1 MAAVRA
7 QSGFRPMTL
16 RTRFN
21 LLLVL
26 LCLGLAASLL
36 VLRYYEKRETNLI
49 LNDLQGQRSRML
61 DRLIELS
68 GRSLETFTRDYSL
81 WTEMVDFVAQPVADH
96 AWAAVNIDASLTTFN
111 AQAAWVFKPDG
122 TLFYATAADGAVPPT
137 TVLPPGPALAERLQR
152 DKVCHFFIQT
162 PTGLAEIR
170 GAVIVPSDDAQRT
183 STPQGFLLAAVNWD
197 SSHLKRLADLSQAHV
212 ALAKPDAVHL
222 TEQNTIHLYRDL
234 PAWDGQVLRELH
246 VRYASTTL
254 EFISDTDAWESAILF
269 TFGVVAI
276 LLGAW
281 FTRRWVL
288 VPLGH
293 ISESLATGT
302 TEPLGPLLSERTE
315 LGRVA
320 ELVRTSFEDRAK
332 LRHTLDE
339 RAQLSRDLHDGL
351 IQTLY
356 AIGMNLASIG
366 PLLRQQPEQAEEAID
381 QSRAELNA
389 SIRELRSFI
398 SRLEPT
404 ATEKDFAKAV
414 QLLVDFMQT
423 AAPTVRIDV
432 TIDETLAAKLPVE
445 QCTQL
450 LYIVRE
456 ALSNAVRHS
465 RGDRIAVSLQPTGEA
480 AVVLAVQDNGRGF
493 DPSGPRVGGH
503 GLDNMAERALQLG
516 GELELK
522 SQPGHGTLVTIRLPF
537 PT

>member
-1 MAAVRA
+1 
-7 QSGFRPMTL
+7 MTL

-26 LCLGLAASLL
+26 LCLGLAVSLL
-36 VLRYYEKRETNLI
+36 ALRYYEKRETNLI
-49 LNDLQGQRSRML
+49 LQDLKGQRSRML
-61 DRLIELS
+61 DRLVELS

-81 WTEMVDFVAQPVADH
+81 WTEMVDFVARPTADQ

-122 TLFYATAADGAVPPT
+122 TLFYTTAVDGSVPPT
-137 TVLPPGPALAERLQR
+137 TVLPPGPALAERLER
-152 DKVCHFFIQT
+152 DKVCHFFVQT
-162 PTGLAEIR
+162 PTGLAEVR
-170 GAVIVPSDDAQRT
+170 GAVIVPSEDAQRT
-183 STPQGFLLAAVNWD
+183 STPQGFLLAAANWD
-197 SSHLKRLADLSQAHV
+197 SSHLDRLADLSQAHV
-212 ALAKPDAVHL
+212 TIAEPDAVHL
-222 TEQNTIHLYRDL
+222 TEPNTIHLYRDL
-234 PAWDGQVLRELH
+234 PGWDRQVLRELH

-254 EFISDTDAWESAILF
+254 EFIADTDVWESAILF

-293 ISESLATGT
+293 ISHSLATGNT
-302 TEPLGPLLSERTE
+302 QPLETLLAERSE

-320 ELVRTSFEDRAK
+320 ELVRTSFDDRAT

-381 QSRAELNA
+381 QSRTELNA
-389 SIRELRSFI
+389 SIRELRGFI
-398 SRLEPT
+398 ARLEP
-404 ATEKDFAKAV
+404 AGTEKDFAQAV
-414 QLLVDFMQT
+414 RQLVDFMQT
-423 AAPTVRIDV
+423 ATPAARFEVA
-432 TIDETLAAKLPVE
+432 IDEALANRLPVE
-445 QCTQL
+445 LCTQL

-456 ALSNAVRHS
+456 ALSNAARHS
-465 RGDRIAVSLQPTGEA
+465 RGSRIAVSLQPA
-480 AVVLAVQDNGRGF
+480 ADAMALLSIQDNGRGF
-493 DPSGPRVGGH
+493 DPAEPRVGGH
-503 GLDNMAERALQLG
+503 GLDNMAERTLQLG
-516 GELELK
+516 GMLELK
-522 SQPGHGTLVTIRLPF
+522 SQPGHGTLVTVRFPLP
-537 PT
+537 T

>member
-1 MAAVRA
+1 
-7 QSGFRPMTL
+7 MTL

-26 LCLGLAASLL
+26 LCLGLAVSLL
-36 VLRYYEKRETNLI
+36 ALRYYEKRETNLI
-49 LNDLQGQRSRML
+49 LQDLKGQRSRML
-61 DRLIELS
+61 DRLVELS

-81 WTEMVDFVAQPVADH
+81 WTEMADFAAQPTVDP
-96 AWAAVNIDASLTTFN
+96 AWTAINIDASLATFN
-111 AQAAWVFKPDG
+111 ADAAWVFKPDG
-122 TLFYATAADGAVPPT
+122 TLFYATGAAGATPPT
-137 TVLPPGPALAERLQR
+137 SALPPGAELAQRLRR
-152 DKVCHFFIQT
+152 DKDCHFFILT
-162 PTGLAEIR
+162 AAGLAEVR
-170 GAVIVPSDDAQRT
+170 GAVIVPSEDAQRT
-183 STPQGFLLAAVNWD
+183 SPPRGFMLTATLWD
-197 SSHLKRLADLSQAHV
+197 ATHLDRLASLSQAQ
-212 ALAKPDAVHL
+212 AELGEPGAARP
-222 TEQNTIHLYRDL
+222 TEPHTIHLYRDL
-234 PAWDGQVLRELH
+234 PGWDGRVLRELH
-246 VRYASTTL
+246 IRYESTTL
-254 EFISDTDAWESAILF
+254 EFVADTDTWESAILF

-293 ISESLATGT
+293 ISHSLATGNT
-302 TEPLGPLLSERTE
+302 QPLEPLLVEPSE

-320 ELVRTSFEDRAK
+320 ELVRTSFDDRAT
-332 LRHTLDE
+332 LRRTLDE

-381 QSRAELNA
+381 QSRTELNA
-389 SIRELRSFI
+389 SIRELRGFI
-398 SRLEPT
+398 ARLEPA

-414 QLLVDFMQT
+414 RQLVDFMQT
-423 AAPTVRIDV
+423 ATPTAHFDV
-432 TIDETLAAKLPVE
+432 AIDETLANQLPVE

-522 SQPGHGTLVTIRLPF
+522 SQPGHGTLVTVRLPL
-537 PT
+537 TT

>member
-1 MAAVRA
+1 
-7 QSGFRPMTL
+7 MTL

-26 LCLGLAASLL
+26 LCVGLAASLL
-36 VLRYYEKRETNLI
+36 VLRHYEKRETNLI
-49 LNDLQGQRSRML
+49 LQDLSGQRSRML

-81 WTEMVDFVAQPVADH
+81 WTEMVDFVARPAVDR
-96 AWAAVNIDASLTTFN
+96 AWAAVNIDPSLATFN
-111 AQAAWVFKPDG
+111 AHAAWVFKPDG
-122 TLFYATAADGAVPPT
+122 TLFYATAADAAVPPT
-137 TVLPPGPALAERLQR
+137 SALPPGPALAERLRR
-152 DKVCHFFIQT
+152 DKACHFFIVT
-162 PTGLAEIR
+162 PAGLAEVR
-170 GAVIVPSDDAQRT
+170 GAVIVPSEDTQRV
-183 STPQGFLLAAVNWD
+183 SVPRGFLLTAALWD
-197 SSHLKRLADLSQAHV
+197 SAHLDRLAGLSQAQVEISAAV
-212 ALAKPDAVHL
+212 AGHPA
-222 TEQNTIHLYRDL
+222 ERNTIHLYRDL
-234 PAWDGQVLRELH
+234 PGWDGRVLRELH

-254 EFISDTDAWESAILF
+254 EFIADTDTWESAILF
-269 TFGVVAI
+269 TFGTIAI
-276 LLGAW
+276 LLGAG

-288 VPLGH
+288 APLGQ
-293 ISESLATGT
+293 ISASLATGDT
-302 TEPLGPLLSERTE
+302 GPLESLRAERSE

-381 QSRAELNA
+381 QTRTELNA

-398 SRLEPT
+398 SRLEPA

-414 QLLVDFMQT
+414 RLLVDFMQT
-423 AAPTVRIDV
+423 AAPAVRLDV
-432 TIDETLAAKLPVE
+432 AIDEALAARLPVE

-465 RGDRIAVSLQPTGEA
+465 RGSRIAVSLRPA
-480 AVVLAVQDNGRGF
+480 AQAAALLTVQDDGRGF
-493 DPSGPRVGGH
+493 DPSEPRLGGH

-522 SQPGHGTLVTIRLPF
+522 SQPGRGTLVTVRLPL
-537 PT
+537 PS

>member
-1 MAAVRA
+1 MPA
-7 QSGFRPMTL
+7 QFDGRPMTL

-36 VLRYYEKRETNLI
+36 VLRYYEKRETSLI

-81 WTEMVDFVAQPVADH
+81 WTEMVEFVAQPTADR

-111 AQAAWVFKPDG
+111 AHAAWVFKPDG
-122 TLFYATAADGAVPPT
+122 TLFYTTAANDAVPPT
-137 TVLPPGPALAERLQR
+137 AALPPDPVLAERLQR
-152 DKVCHFFIQT
+152 EKACHFFTLT
-162 PTGLAEIR
+162 PAGLAEVR
-170 GAVIVPSDDAQRT
+170 GAVIVTSEDTQRT
-183 STPQGFLLAAVNWD
+183 SAPRGYLLTAALWD
-197 SSHLKRLADLSQAHV
+197 AEHLDRLAGLSQAQAELNDPNTSHR
-212 ALAKPDAVHL
+212 
-222 TEQNTIHLYRDL
+222 TERHTIHLYRGL
-234 PAWDGQVLRELH
+234 PGWDGSVLRELH

-254 EFISDTDAWESAILF
+254 EFIADTDTWESAILF
-269 TFGVVAI
+269 TFGVIAI
-276 LLGAW
+276 LLGAS

-293 ISESLATGT
+293 ISHSLATGNT
-302 TEPLGPLLSERTE
+302 QTLEPLLAERTE
-315 LGRVA
+315 LARVA

-332 LRHTLDE
+332 LRQTLDE

-381 QSRAELNA
+381 QTRTELNA

-398 SRLEPT
+398 ARLEPAT
-404 ATEKDFAKAV
+404 TEKDFAKAV
-414 QLLVDFMQT
+414 GLLVDFMQS
-423 AAPTVRIDV
+423 AAPTVRFDIV
-432 TIDETLAAKLPVE
+432 IDEALAAKLPVE

-465 RGDRIAVSLQPTGEA
+465 RARRIAVSLRPAGETGA
-480 AVVLAVQDNGRGF
+480 ILVIQDDGRGF
-493 DPSGPRVGGH
+493 DPAGPRVGGH

-522 SQPGHGTLVTIRLPF
+522 SQSGRGTLVTVRLLF
-537 PT
+537 TS

>member
-1 MAAVRA
+1 
-7 QSGFRPMTL
+7 MTL

-26 LCLGLAASLL
+26 LCTGLAASLL

-49 LNDLQGQRSRML
+49 LHDLSGQRSRML

-81 WTEMVDFVAQPVADH
+81 WTEMVDFVAKPTADR
-96 AWAAVNIDASLTTFN
+96 AWATVNIDASLTTFN

-122 TLFYATAADGAVPPT
+122 TLFYATAANRGVPPT
-137 TVLPPGPALAERLQR
+137 AALPPGPALAERLRR
-152 DKVCHFFIQT
+152 DKSCHFFILT
-162 PTGLAEIR
+162 TTGLAEVR
-170 GAVIVPSDDAQRT
+170 GAVIVPSDDDQRA
-183 STPQGFLLAAVNWD
+183 SPPQGFLLTAANWD
-197 SSHLKRLADLSQAHV
+197 ANHLKRLADLSQSHAE
-212 ALAKPDAVHL
+212 LTTSDAAHL
-222 TEQNTIHLYRDL
+222 TEPNTINLYRDL
-234 PAWDGQVLRELH
+234 PGWDGQVLRELH

-254 EFISDTDAWESAILF
+254 EFIAETDTWESVILF

-276 LLGAW
+276 LLGAA

-288 VPLGH
+288 LPLGH
-293 ISESLATGT
+293 ISDSLATGR
-302 TEPLGPLLSERTE
+302 TEPLGPLLSERSE

-320 ELVRTSFEDRAK
+320 ELVRTSFEDRAQ

-351 IQTLY
+351 IQSLY

-366 PLLRQQPEQAEEAID
+366 PILRQQPEKAEEAID
-381 QSRAELNA
+381 QSRTELNA

-398 SRLEPT
+398 SRLEP
-404 ATEKDFAKAV
+404 APTEKDFAKAV
-414 QLLVDFMQT
+414 RLLVDFMQT
-423 AAPTVRIDV
+423 AAPAVRFDV
-432 TIDETLAAKLPVE
+432 AIDETLAAGLQVE

-465 RGDRIAVSLQPTGEA
+465 RSSRVAVSLQPA
-480 AVVLAVQDNGRGF
+480 AGATAFLSVQDNGRGF
-493 DPSGPRVGGH
+493 DPAGPRAGGH

-516 GELELK
+516 GKFELN
-522 SQPGHGTLVTIRLPF
+522 SQSGQGTLVAVRIPLP
-537 PT
+537 T